1 MNDTES
7 VYALLDTG
15 SSNSFCSQRLIDK
28 LGVDGIY
35 QKLNVSTLSDSVSKN
50 SKLVQLD
57 VVSKDGSQMKLSGVY
72 VVDNIPVKSVE
83 IDVHMFDHLNGIE
96 FQSLSNSD
104 TVDLLIGQ
112 DHSEALIP
120 LEVRKGKPGEPFAIR
135 SVLGWCL
142 NGSAHGQ
149 CVSTNVVSNFI
160 SINETKAISDE
171 LHENV
176 QRLWQI
182 ENDGIDPIGLSQQ
195 DKLVLGFWEKST
207 HKVDGHFEMP
217 IPWENSN
224 SFPNNINLAVGR
236 FRSLM
241 KRLQREELM
250 DRYDEE
256 ITKLVEKGYAEKVPS
271 NKIDA
276 FPGPTW
282 YLPHHH
288 VISDKKPGKLRVVFD
303 CASRFQGES
312 LNDRVLQGPDLVNKL
327 INVLVRFRQHSF
339 AIQADVEAMYN
350 QVRVPKS
357 DRDALRFLWMN
368 DDEVVHYRM
377 TSHLFGGKWCASS
390 FAYALR
396 RTAQDSASIDPSVRE
411 AIERNFY
418 VDDVLHSCASS
429 EDARLIIHE
438 TPKVLH
444 EGGFNLTK
452 FVVNDDKLLDEI
464 SVEHRAK
471 ELSHWSP
478 NVQGKVLGVK
488 WNICSDSFFF
498 EIKEIDTKSV
508 SRRKI
513 LSVVSSI
520 FDPLGLVGPLVLP
533 GKLIFQDATRLK
545 MTWDDEVPVD
555 IRTAWQN
562 WVESLRGVS
571 DINFPR
577 CVKPKEF
584 DMDAIIELHHFADAS
599 TLAYGSCSYIRCI
612 NKFGQV
618 HTQLLVSKSRVAPLK
633 HMTIPRLELQAALL
647 AAKSDA
653 WLRTEMNI
661 HFDGSYFWSDSKVVL
676 GYIKNESSRFHVFVA
691 NRVSQIRDLTN
702 PDMWNYVST
711 DCNPADLLT
720 RTKWVSNKTLDQK
733 WFHGPHWLSEYKCNW
748 PSDEHESNVI
758 VDTEDPE
765 VKTKIVSHTAVCQ
778 FDDDLIFR
786 ASSHYSNWY
795 KMRRAV
801 AWLCRFILQLGKSSE
816 TGNLK
821 IHEIEHARLLLIK
834 NAQRKCYADEFRCL
848 SAGRDVTKSS
858 PLHKLNPFLDE
869 EGIIRV
875 GGRIREHCIVIP
887 HQHPISRAIV
897 LYVHNR
903 AHVGVEWTLGKVR
916 EKYWIVKARPL
927 VKKIVRSC
935 VTCRKLYA
943 NPCTQK
949 MADLPLERLQPN
961 QPVFTNVGV
970 DVFGPI
976 SVKNYRSELKRYGC
990 LFTCLAT
997 RAIHV
1002 EKFNNLEADTFINT
1016 FRRFTARRGKPHKVF
1031 SDNGLNIV
1039 GGEKEMC
1046 KARNQ
1051 LLPAVVKSYID
1062 EHNIEWSFIPPSA
1075 PHMGGAWERMIGLV
1089 KRALKAIL
1097 LNESRLSDEVLET
1110 LFCEVES
1117 IVNGRPLTKLS
1128 DDVNDWAPITPNHLL
1143 LLRNGPVIPPG
1154 KFDKSDMYRRRW
1166 RYAQHLAD
1174 VFWHKWVKLYLPELQ
1189 KRVKWTEINHNVSLG
1204 DLVLIADENTPRNLW
1219 PLAIVDEVL
1228 TGRDDLVRSVRLRTR
1243 TTKLVRPITKI
1254 ILLEGAVISKWMK
1267 SSRLVYSKKYLWG
1280 GGECHLQRWVW

>member
-1 MNDTES
+1 
-7 VYALLDTG
+7 
-15 SSNSFCSQRLIDK
+15 
-28 LGVDGIY
+28 
-35 QKLNVSTLSDSVSKN
+35 
-50 SKLVQLD
+50 
-57 VVSKDGSQMKLSGVY
+57 
-72 VVDNIPVKSVE
+72 
-83 IDVHMFDHLNGIE
+83 
-96 FQSLSNSD
+96 
-104 TVDLLIGQ
+104 
-112 DHSEALIP
+112 
-120 LEVRKGKPGEPFAIR
+120 
-135 SVLGWCL
+135 
-142 NGSAHGQ
+142 
-149 CVSTNVVSNFI
+149 
-160 SINETKAISDE
+160 
-171 LHENV
+171 
-176 QRLWQI
+176 
-182 ENDGIDPIGLSQQ
+182 
-195 DKLVLGFWEKST
+195 
-207 HKVDGHFEMP
+207 
-217 IPWENSN
+217 
-224 SFPNNINLAVGR
+224 
-236 FRSLM
+236 
-241 KRLQREELM
+241 
-250 DRYDEE
+250 
-256 ITKLVEKGYAEKVPS
+256 
-271 NKIDA
+271 
-276 FPGPTW
+276 
-282 YLPHHH
+282 
-288 VISDKKPGKLRVVFD
+288 
-303 CASRFQGES
+303 
-312 LNDRVLQGPDLVNKL
+312 
-327 INVLVRFRQHSF
+327 
-339 AIQADVEAMYN
+339 
-350 QVRVPKS
+350 
-357 DRDALRFLWMN
+357 
-368 DDEVVHYRM
+368 
-377 TSHLFGGKWCASS
+377 
-390 FAYALR
+390 
-396 RTAQDSASIDPSVRE
+396 
-411 AIERNFY
+411 
-418 VDDVLHSCASS
+418 
-429 EDARLIIHE
+429 
-438 TPKVLH
+438 
-444 EGGFNLTK
+444 
-452 FVVNDDKLLDEI
+452 
-464 SVEHRAK
+464 
-471 ELSHWSP
+471 
-478 NVQGKVLGVK
+478 
-488 WNICSDSFFF
+488 
-498 EIKEIDTKSV
+498 
-508 SRRKI
+508 
-513 LSVVSSI
+513 
-520 FDPLGLVGPLVLP
+520 
-533 GKLIFQDATRLK
+533 
-545 MTWDDEVPVD
+545 
-555 IRTAWQN
+555 
-562 WVESLRGVS
+562 
-571 DINFPR
+571 
-577 CVKPKEF
+577 
-584 DMDAIIELHHFADAS
+584 
-599 TLAYGSCSYIRCI
+599 
-612 NKFGQV
+612 
-618 HTQLLVSKSRVAPLK
+618 
-633 HMTIPRLELQAALL
+633 
-647 AAKSDA
+647 
-653 WLRTEMNI
+653 
-661 HFDGSYFWSDSKVVL
+661 
-676 GYIKNESSRFHVFVA
+676 
-691 NRVSQIRDLTN
+691 
-702 PDMWNYVST
+702 
-711 DCNPADLLT
+711 
-720 RTKWVSNKTLDQK
+720 
-733 WFHGPHWLSEYKCNW
+733 
-748 PSDEHESNVI
+748 
-758 VDTEDPE
+758 
-765 VKTKIVSHTAVCQ
+765 
-778 FDDDLIFR
+778 
-786 ASSHYSNWY
+786 
-795 KMRRAV
+795 MRRAV

-990 LFTCLAT
+990 LFTYLAT

-1002 EKFNNLEADTFINT
+1002 EKLNNLEADTFINA

-1143 LLRNGPVIPPG
+1143 LLRNGPVIPPE

-1189 KRVKWTEINHNVSLG
+1189 KRVKWTEINRNVSLG

-1254 ILLEGAVISKWMK
+1254 ILLEDAVISKWMK